1 MISLISGLI
10 IFSTV
15 GRPVAQLSL
24 KITSTTMLEGG
35 KKVQVK
41 LALQNAS
48 ESKQTV
54 WDPRNFEGMN
64 SVHIE
69 QMMKDGKW
77 KDVTPPAPPRAGGV
91 ATSINL
97 KPGETAGLMPIIVK
111 LSAGPRPATI
121 RAIYTNSLASRAPV
135 VRVWT
140 GRIESK
146 PVALATR

>member
-1 MISLISGLI
+1 MISFISGLI

-15 GRPVAQLSL
+15 GRPLGLLSL
-24 KITSTTMLEGG
+24 KITSATMLESG

-41 LALQNAS
+41 LALQNMS
-48 ESKQTV
+48 ESKLTV
-54 WDPRNFEGMN
+54 WDPKNFEGMN

-69 QMMKDGKW
+69 QLMKDGKW

-91 ATSINL
+91 ATSITL
-97 KPGETAGLMPIIVK
+97 KPGETAVLMPIIVK
-111 LSAGPRPATI
+111 LSVDLRPATI

-146 PVALATR
+146 PHAMAIR